1 MPIPSKEDNE
11 TNEEF
16 IERCMSDEFM
26 KEYDDN
32 KQRLAVCYA
41 QLEDDEERQTNFP
54 NKGDDKKISLRNS
67 EEPQFDYDF
76 AKNIK
81 EQTPEIWKA
90 GGNIRGNEAF
100 MLWGRARDGQDT
112 EAIREWIKERE
123 SWIKRHFEDGK
134 QFKGDTEPNLSNVGG
149 VVAQIKW
156 GTIGTLGEQGMK
168 DVILELTKKLEG
180 KKEENQVS
188 AKVKKGL
195 ENKVKKHNEEVKELD
210 LAWNGRTT
218 YAELVKVFER
228 GVGAYNT
235 NPGSVRPNVTSA
247 EQWAMARVNSFLF
260 ALKKGRFQGGKHDT
274 DLLPDNH
281 PVKKEMEEN
290 NRFMKKHDL
299 RHIQKIEETDD
310 SIIITYDK
318 MTDEMEDNYHH
329 DKDEKRGKVGSMI
342 VDGIELPLYDTKE
355 EAEAEAEKLG
365 GSGSHQHTM
374 DGEVY
379 YMPFDT
385 HDQAKEAL
393 KDKDM
398 SDHNPDHDED
408 EMKRPLYMRNNPNA
422 EIRTFDVQDLELRM
436 DGDKPTVVGYG
447 AVFNSQSNDLG
458 GFREF
463 IAPGAFDGRL
473 EDDVRFLVNHDAN
486 LILARTTNGTLR
498 LSVDEKGLRY
508 EADLPNT
515 STARDLME
523 LLKNGTISQS
533 SFAFTV
539 EEDSWEVKDGMNI
552 RTIDKVSQLYDVS
565 SVTYPAYN
573 EASSSVALRSMKEWQ
588 EKEQAKKLEE
598 SLEAEKIEAQ
608 KNEEDLKQRSLHK
621 MRLTILKNKY

>member
-1 MPIPSKEDNE
+1 MPIPTKETDE

-32 KQRLAVCYA
+32 SQRLAVCYA
-41 QLEDDEERQTNFP
+41 QLEDDEERQTDFP
-54 NKGDDKKISLRNS
+54 NKGDDRIISLRNS
-67 EEPQFDYDF
+67 DEPQFDYDF

-112 EAIREWIKERE
+112 ESIREWIKERE
-123 SWIKRHFEDGK
+123 AWIKRHFEDGK

-195 ENKVKKHNEEVKELD
+195 ENKVEKHNEEIKELD

-235 NPGSVRPNVTSA
+235 NPGSVRPNVSSP

-310 SIIITYDK
+310 SIIIYYGKNVDDVEMIDEQDK
-318 MTDEMEDNYHH
+318 EMDE
-329 DKDEKRGKVGSMI
+329 
-342 VDGIELPLYDTKE
+342 
-355 EAEAEAEKLG
+355 
-365 GSGSHQHTM
+365 
-374 DGEVY
+374 
-379 YMPFDT
+379 
-385 HDQAKEAL
+385 
-393 KDKDM
+393 
-398 SDHNPDHDED
+398 SDHYPGHDD
-408 EMKRPLYMRNNPNA
+408 EEKTEIRNNPNK
-422 EIRTFDVQDLELRM
+422 EVRTFDVQDLELRM
-436 DGDKPTVVGYG
+436 EDDKPTVVGYG
-447 AVFNSQSNDLG
+447 AVFNSMSNDLG

-463 IAPGAFDGRL
+463 ISPDAFEGRL
-473 EDDVRFLVNHDAN
+473 KDDVRFLINHEGMP
-486 LILARTTNGTLR
+486 LARTINGTLR

-508 EADLPNT
+508 EADMPNT

-523 LLKNGTISQS
+523 LLKNGTINQS

-552 RTIDKVSQLYDVS
+552 RTIDKVSQLYDIS
-565 SVTYPAYN
+565 SVTFPAYSQ
-573 EASSSVALRSMKEWQ
+573 ASSSVALRS
-588 EKEQAKKLEE
+588 LEE
-598 SLEAEKIEAQ
+598 WKSKEENTEGIKE
-608 KNEEDLKQRSLHK
+608 EEDLKKRSLNE
-621 MRLTILKNKY
+621 MRLKILKNKY

>member
-1 MPIPSKEDNE
+1 MPIPTKEENE

-16 IERCMSDEFM
+16 IERCMSDDFM

-112 EAIREWIKERE
+112 EAIRDWIKERE

-195 ENKVKKHNEEVKELD
+195 ENKVKKHNEEIKELD

-228 GVGAYNT
+228 GVGAYYN
-235 NPGSVRPNVTSA
+235 NPSSVRPNVSGP
-247 EQWAMARVNSFLF
+247 EMWAMARVNSFLF

-299 RHIQKIEETDD
+299 RHIQKIEETED

-365 GSGSHQHTM
+365 GSGSHEHTM
-374 DGEVY
+374 DGKTY

-422 EIRTFDVQDLELRM
+422 EVRTFDVQDLELRM
-436 DGDKPTVVGYG
+436 DDDKATVVGYG

-539 EEDSWEVKDGMNI
+539 EEDSWEVKDGINI

-573 EASSSVALRSMKEWQ
+573 EASSSVALRSMKAWQ
-588 EKEQAKKLEE
+588 EQEQAKKLDENI
-598 SLEAEKIEAQ
+598 EAETLERIKE
-608 KNEEDLKQRSLHK
+608 EEDLKKRSLNE
-621 MRLTILKNKY
+621 MRLKILKNKY